1 MDKFNF
7 YRNWRIYVLMAVFAA
22 AALLIV
28 GDYES
33 TEGTVI
39 AKCAGI
45 GLAWLFRSLIVYW
58 QARGKID
65 DLMELAREED

>member
-1 MDKFNF
+1 MDKFNI

-22 AALLIV
+22 ACLLIV

-58 QARGKID
+58 QGRGKID

>member
-1 MDKFNF
+1 MDKFNI

-28 GDYES
+28 SDYES

-58 QARGKID
+58 QGRGKID
-65 DLMELAREED
+65 ELMELAREED

>member
-7 YRNWRIYVLMAVFAA
+7 YRNWRIYVLMAVFSA

-58 QARGKID
+58 QGRGKID
-65 DLMELAREED
+65 ELMELAREED

>member
-1 MDKFNF
+1 
-7 YRNWRIYVLMAVFAA
+7 MAVFSL
-22 AALLIV
+22 AALLML

-58 QARGKID
+58 QGRGKID
-65 DLMELAREED
+65 ELMELAREED